1 MTACASRPSLYK
13 MKILEDPDFSRPVYY
28 VDSSEGLKQVLPSL
42 QTAPL
47 LGVDTES
54 NSLYVFREQVCLI
67 QISNA
72 STDYIFDPIL
82 ISDLAPLGGVFT
94 DPKIKKIFHG
104 GDFDIGL
111 LKREFNFRFSNL
123 FDTMIAA
130 QFLGYEHFSLAA
142 LVEKICGIR
151 LDKKFTKSD
160 WGTRPLSREQIIY
173 LVKDSEFLIQL
184 FQKLSRELKE
194 RDLEEEGGIEFEH
207 LSHLPALPH
216 AYSQSTWG
224 DMKGVKDLEPGR
236 RGVLAEL
243 FQWRQERAREKN
255 RPPFKILNPSTLL
268 ELARLCPRDE
278 EALRP
283 IRGISP
289 RVRQRYGDEL
299 LAAIRRGRA
308 LSAPLPLPPPRRRG
322 VAYRDSALTEAL
334 KGWRREKAPLRR
346 VHPLAV
352 LPGRVLK
359 EIVRLRPS
367 RREELVRIEGW
378 GEKRTRLYGDDI
390 IRLVA
395 AAR

>member
-1 MTACASRPSLYK
+1 
-13 MKILEDPDFSRPVYY
+13 MKIEDPQFSRPVYY
-28 VDSSEGLKQVLPSL
+28 VDSEEKLGRVLPAL
-42 QTAPL
+42 RIAPL

-72 STDYIFDPIL
+72 TTDYIFDPIL
-82 ISDLAPLGGVFT
+82 FPDLAPLGEIFA

-111 LKREFNFRFSNL
+111 LKREFKFRFSNL
-123 FDTMIAA
+123 FDTMISA
-130 QFLGYEHFSLAA
+130 QFLDYERFSLAA
-142 LVEKICGIR
+142 LVEKICGIH
-151 LDKKFTKSD
+151 LAKKFTKSD

-194 RDLEEEGGIEFEH
+194 RDLEEEAGIEFEH
-207 LSHLPALPH
+207 LSNLPTIPP
-216 AYSQSTWG
+216 AYSQSSWG
-224 DMKGVKDLEPGR
+224 AIKGVKDLEPSR

-243 FQWRQERAREKN
+243 FQWRQARAREKN

-268 ELARLCPRDE
+268 ELARVSPRNE
-278 EALRP
+278 EGLRP
-283 IRGISP
+283 IRGVSP
-289 RVRQRYGDEL
+289 RVRKRYGDEL

-308 LSAPLPLPPPRRRG
+308 VSTPLPLPPPRRRG
-322 VAYRDSALTEAL
+322 VAYRDTALTETL

-346 VHPLAV
+346 IHPLAV
-352 LPGRVLK
+352 LPGRALK

-367 RREELVRIEGW
+367 RREELARIEGW

-395 AAR
+395 AAAR

>member
-1 MTACASRPSLYK
+1 MRVGLHK
-13 MKILEDPDFSRPVYY
+13 MKILEDPEFSRPVYY
-28 VDSSEGLKQVLPSL
+28 VDSTEGMRSVLPSL
-42 QTAPL
+42 RTAPL

-82 ISDLAPLGGVFT
+82 ISDLTPLGGIFA

-123 FDTMIAA
+123 FDTMITA
-130 QFLGYEHFSLAA
+130 QFLNYDHFSLAA
-142 LVEKICGIR
+142 LVEKICGIH
-151 LDKKFTKSD
+151 LAKKFTKSD

-184 FQKLSRELKE
+184 FQRLSRELKE
-194 RDLEEEGGIEFEH
+194 KDLEEEAGVEFEH
-207 LSHLPALPH
+207 LSNLPALPP
-216 AYSQSTWG
+216 AYSQSSWG
-224 DMKGVKDLEPGR
+224 DMKGVKELEESR

-243 FQWRQERAREKN
+243 FQWRQERAREKD

-268 ELARLCPRDE
+268 ELARLSPRDDG
-278 EALRP
+278 ALRP
-283 IRGISP
+283 IRGVSP
-289 RVRQRYGDEL
+289 RVRKRYGEEL

-308 LSAPLPLPPPRRRG
+308 ISPPLPLPPRRRRG

-334 KGWRREKAPLRR
+334 KEWRREKAPLRR
-346 VHPLAV
+346 IHPLAV

-367 RREELVRIEGW
+367 RKEELARIKGW
-378 GEKRTRLYGDDI
+378 GEKRTRLYGEELL
-390 IRLVA
+390 RLVA
-395 AAR
+395 AAAR